1 MPGLSQEPQAVYTRQ
16 LSLSSALSFSAT
28 SLPVSALVIAL
39 AVYLPPYYATH
50 IGLGASVGLALM
62 VVRLLDMGVDVLL
75 GMAMDR
81 TRTVLGRYRVWM
93 IAGAPIFML
102 AVYMLFINA
111 QPGAGIG
118 YLITW
123 LLVLYLGNSILVL
136 SHSAWAATL
145 ATNYHERSRVFAIL
159 AAVGVLGAVTILLI
173 PIFAHAS
180 SKTDFRAVKDMGW
193 FVLLVTPL
201 AVGLVATRTGERITK
216 DVEGPHFA
224 LRDYLALLAKPSLIR
239 LLLADLVLTLGP
251 GWMSALYLFYFRDSR
266 GFTTASASVL
276 LAIYIAA
283 GFVGAPIVGMIAR
296 RFGKHRTLMATTTA
310 YSLGLFAVMAI
321 PRGDFLMGMA
331 PMFWCGFMA
340 SGFGL
345 MTRAMLADISDEVR
359 LEQGKERVSLL
370 YALTTFTTKIAGAFS
385 IYLTYSVLGR
395 VGYNMKE
402 GAVNSPAAIH
412 GLELA
417 YIIGPI
423 VFVMMGG
430 ACFIGYRLGPAR
442 HAAIRQQLEE
452 RDALYDEAPILQS
465 SGIEAPVIVPPDSN
479 LIPES

>member
-1 MPGLSQEPQAVYTRQ
+1 MSQEPQAAYTRQ
-16 LSLSSALSFSAT
+16 LSLSTALGFSAT

-62 VVRLLDMGVDVLL
+62 TVRLLDMGVDVAL

-81 TRTVLGRYRVWM
+81 TRTAFGRYRIWM
-93 IAGAPIFML
+93 IAGAPILML

-123 LLVLYLGNSILVL
+123 LLVLYLGMSILVL

-145 ATNYHERSRVFAIL
+145 ATHYHERSRIFAIL
-159 AAVGVLGAVTILLI
+159 AAVGVLGSVAVLLI
-173 PIFAHAS
+173 PIFAHAK
-180 SKTDFRAVKDMGW
+180 SKTDFTAIKDMGW
-193 FVLLVTPL
+193 FVVLITPL
-201 AVGLVATRTGERITK
+201 AVGLVTSRTRETITR
-216 DVEGPHFA
+216 DVEGPHFQ
-224 LRDYLALLAKPSLIR
+224 LKDYLSLLARPSLIR

-251 GWMSALYLFYFRDSR
+251 GWMSAIYLFYFRDSR
-266 GFTTASASVL
+266 GFSLGTASIL
-276 LAIYIAA
+276 LAVYIAA
-283 GFVGAPIVGMIAR
+283 GFVGAPIVGMVAR
-296 RFGKHRTLMATTTA
+296 KFGKHRTLMATTTA
-310 YSLGLFAVMAI
+310 YSLGLFAIMAI
-321 PRGDFLMGMA
+321 PKGNFPVAVA
-331 PMFWCGFMA
+331 PMFWCGFNA
-340 SGFGL
+340 AGFAL
-345 MTRAMLADISDEVR
+345 LTRAMLADISDEVR

-370 YALTTFTTKIAGAFS
+370 YALTTFTTKFAGAFS
-385 IYLTYSVLGR
+385 IFLTYSVLGR

-402 GAVNSPAAIH
+402 GAVNGPAAIH
-412 GLELA
+412 GLEMA

-423 VFVMMGG
+423 FFVMLGG
-430 ACFIGYRLGPAR
+430 ACFIGYRLGPDR
-442 HAAIRQQLEE
+442 HAEIRRQLDE

-465 SGIEAPVIVPPDSN
+465 AGVEAPVIVSADSN